1 MEVENKASGNSGD
14 RFEVNMGAMMGRSK
28 RFFFSGANICIRKS
42 IRQCELSCSPAA
54 CAFEQHA

>member
-28 RFFFSGANICIRKS
+28 RFFSLGQIFVSEKASGSVN
-42 IRQCELSCSPAA
+42 
-54 CAFEQHA
+54 